1 MKKYILAVTALCVV
15 VVTAFGQTT
24 TSSPTAT
31 TGTVVSIPASL
42 PIGSPEQLMAFAVG
56 QTSQGYI
63 SHSSSTMLSNNNS
76 MSFIHLM
83 NGDIGDLLTSLSNT
97 NASFD
102 VANTQDQVNT
112 YVNVM
117 NADWETMF
125 WGSRNGNITKVNGE
139 WKLPTTPVTMHIAD
153 YIPLKFPGANYAQL
167 VVRDQYGNIVDWRSM
182 NASNDEITFKTALA
196 GWGTELIVYYND
208 NNGNYGSVAYSVPN
222 AGKQIV
228 SSSVTGTTSVSIEN
242 MLAFND
248 ANLNPVITSYGMNL
262 SVGYDAKG
270 STGAPLLHMVLN
282 KSRQMTLNVNA
293 FALDAYKP
301 FLAPTKYVIYQFSF
315 GQLVSVTEMTADPN
329 GFVTGNFAPG
339 TYEITPIFPGNPFT
353 KKTLA
358 PQDNNYGSTDGGK
371 G

>member
-1 MKKYILAVTALCVV
+1 MKKYILAVASLCVAAI
-15 VVTAFGQTT
+15 TAFGQTT
-24 TSSPTAT
+24 TAT
-31 TGTVVSIPASL
+31 LVSMTSTSASIPASL

-83 NGDIGDLLTSLSNT
+83 NSDIGDLLTSLSNT

-117 NADWETMF
+117 NSDWETMF
-125 WGSRNGNITKVNGE
+125 WGSRNGSISKVNGA

-153 YIPLKFPGANYAQL
+153 YIPLKFPGASYAQL
-167 VVRDQYGNIVDWRSM
+167 VVRDQYGNIADWRSL

-196 GWGTELIVYYND
+196 GWGTELIVYYN
-208 NNGNYGSVAYSVPN
+208 NNGNYGSVAYSVQN

-228 SSSVTGTTSVSIEN
+228 PYSVTGTTSVSIEN
-242 MLAFND
+242 MLTFND
-248 ANLNPVITSYGMNL
+248 ANLNSVITSYGMYL

-315 GQLVSVTEMTADPN
+315 GQLVSVTEMTADSN

-358 PQDNNYGSTDGGK
+358 PQDNYYGTTGDGK